1 MNSNSENNE
10 WVDLTEDIQNI
21 YIKNNVEETVT
32 PTEEPPI
39 NKKTEEMIDDIVTN
53 IVDNALETAQNDL
66 YTEVN
71 NRSKTQENQNQV
83 DNNDFYYDVFKLVS
97 VIAGCRLF
105 FSVIEWAN

>member
-1 MNSNSENNE
+1 MKDFLTKSQNNNMFKPL
-10 WVDLTEDIQNI
+10 VDTV
-21 YIKNNVEETVT
+21 NNVSSVE
-32 PTEEPPI
+32 
-39 NKKTEEMIDDIVTN
+39 N

-71 NRSKTQENQNQV
+71 NRYKTQENQNQA
-83 DNNDFYYDVFKLVS
+83 DNNDFYYDIFKLVS

>member
-21 YIKNNVEETVT
+21 DIENNVEETVT
-32 PTEEPPI
+32 PTEEQPI
-39 NKKTEEMIDDIVTN
+39 NKKTEEMIDDIVEN

-71 NRSKTQENQNQV
+71 NRSKTQENQNQA
-83 DNNDFYYDVFKLVS
+83 DNNDFYYDIFKLVS